1 MQAFQFI
8 RMVPVERIELPT
20 FGLLISESRI
30 DFIAISFHCCP
41 VQRWWFCKMTLQHKG
56 FLGGF
61 FGADLSTIWILAVP
75 SYPILVFQSGRRH
88 VLRPNS
94 LFASDGFCSL
104 DEF

>member
-1 MQAFQFI
+1 
-8 RMVPVERIELPT
+8 
-20 FGLLISESRI
+20 
-30 DFIAISFHCCP
+30 
-41 VQRWWFCKMTLQHKG
+41 MTLQHKG